1 MMLKLNIKL
10 GFAAS
15 AIAASALLLTACG
28 AGSAPSKASIDGGVM
43 YPIENGKTKGYMVN
57 EATLKGGYSFG
68 RVPTAN
74 ELAKWDTDIMP
85 DGTGLPEGSGNA
97 EDGSELYDAK
107 CGSCHGDF
115 GSGGG
120 GYPSLGGKGAA
131 ADLRKTLMNQ
141 RVDGNDD
148 GATRL
153 FGSYWPEAST
163 LFWYIKDAMPHQ
175 APDSLTT
182 DEVYQLVAFVLNANE
197 MSIDGV
203 EVDEEYELNREK
215 FLKIKMLNKDGFEP
229 SIDGPQGPE
238 NVRKFYSVPSNYGAI
253 KVNPAERCMTNCQE
267 PTVSTVYIQNGG
279 INDFHPEMNTKRD
292 MPVLEEVAIDPKK
305 VYANSCAMCHSGY
318 LSPGSD
324 EWAGFLKKGMKKV
337 YANAIHGTQ
346 GGMPAKG
353 GTNLSDS
360 NFKLVVDY
368 ITTGK

>member
-1 MMLKLNIKL
+1 MMLKINSKL

-15 AIAASALLLTACG
+15 AITASALFFAGCG
-28 AGSAPSKASIDGGVM
+28 SDSVASKPSIDGGVM
-43 YPIENGKTKGYMVN
+43 YPIENGKTANYRVN
-57 EATLKGGYSFG
+57 EATLKGGYTFG

-74 ELAKWDTDIMP
+74 ELAKWDTDVMP

-97 EDGSELYDAK
+97 EDGAELYDAK

-120 GYPSLGGKGAA
+120 GYPSLGGKGADV
-131 ADLRKTLMNQ
+131 DLQKTLMNQ

-175 APDSLTT
+175 APDSLTV
-182 DEVYQLVAFVLNANE
+182 DQVYSLVAFVLNANE

-203 EVDEEYELNREK
+203 EVDDEYVLDREK
-215 FLKIKMLNKDGFEP
+215 FLKIKMINKDGFEP
-229 SIDGPQGPE
+229 VIDGPSGPE
-238 NVRKFYSVPSNYGAI
+238 NVRNFYAVPSNYGAI
-253 KVNPAERCMTNCQE
+253 KVNPAERCMTDCQE
-267 PTVSTVYIQNGG
+267 PTVSTVTIQNGG
-279 INDFHPEMNTKRD
+279 INDFHPAMNTKRD
-292 MPVLEEVAIDPKK
+292 MPVLKEVAIDPKAEYTK
-305 VYANSCAMCHSGY
+305 SCAMCHAGY
-318 LSPGSD
+318 LAPGSSD
-324 EWAGFLKKGMKKV
+324 WDSYLKKGMKKV
-337 YANAIHGTQ
+337 YASAIHGTE